1 MQAAEE
7 EESLMA
13 RYTGPLCRLCRREGE
28 KLFLKGIRCH
38 TEKCGV
44 ERRKYPPGQH
54 GQGRGKL
61 SDYGLQLREKQK
73 VRRIYGIME
82 RQFRLYFEKASRM
95 KGVTG
100 EVLLQLLE
108 RRLDA
113 AVFRMG
119 FAANRREARQ
129 LVKHGHFLVNGRSSD
144 IPSHLLRPGDVV
156 GLKES
161 SKDNPTV
168 AESLSVAEH
177 RGLPEWIQFD
187 ATAHKGTFVR
197 IPTRD
202 EIQLPVQEQ
211 LIVEL
216 YSK

>member
-1 MQAAEE
+1 
-7 EESLMA
+7 MA

-28 KLFLKGIRCH
+28 KLFLKGTRCH

-44 ERRKYPPGQH
+44 ERRKYAPGQH
-54 GQGRGKL
+54 GQSRGKL

-144 IPSHLLRPGDVV
+144 IPSHLLRPGDTVQV
-156 GLKES
+156 RES
-161 SKDNPTV
+161 SKENSTI

-177 RGLPEWIQFD
+177 RGVPDWIQFD
-187 ATAHKGTFVR
+187 AAALKGTFVR
-197 IPTRD
+197 VPTRD

>member
-1 MQAAEE
+1 
-7 EESLMA
+7 MA

-28 KLFLKGIRCH
+28 KLFLKGTRCY
-38 TEKCGV
+38 TEKCGI
-44 ERRKYPPGQH
+44 ERRKYAPGQH
-54 GQGRGKL
+54 GQGRGKI

-82 RQFRLYFEKASRM
+82 RQFRLYFERASRM

-113 AVFRMG
+113 SVYRMG
-119 FAANRREARQ
+119 FAANRRAARQ
-129 LVKHGHFLVNGRSSD
+129 LVKHGHFIVNGRSVD
-144 IPSHLLRPGDVV
+144 IPSFLLKPGDIVEV
-156 GLKES
+156 KEAS
-161 SKDNPTV
+161 RECPAVT
-168 AESLSVAEH
+168 ESIEAAEH
-177 RGLPEWIQFD
+177 RGIPGWIEFD
-187 ATAHKGTFVR
+187 AKAFKGSFVR
-197 IPTRD
+197 IPTRE

>member
-1 MQAAEE
+1 
-7 EESLMA
+7 MA

-28 KLFLKGIRCH
+28 KLFLKGIRCT
-38 TEKCGV
+38 TEKCGI

-61 SDYGLQLREKQK
+61 SDYGIQLREKQK

-82 RQFRLYFEKASRM
+82 RQFRLYFEEAVRM
-95 KGVTG
+95 KGITG

-108 RRLDA
+108 RRLDN
-113 AVFRMG
+113 VVYRMG
-119 FAANRREARQ
+119 FGANRRQARQ
-129 LVKHGHFLVNGRSSD
+129 LVRHGHFQVNGRRVD
-144 IPSHLLRPGDVV
+144 IPSFLLRAGDEV
-156 GLKES
+156 KIMES
-161 SKDNPTV
+161 SRESAVIADNL
-168 AESLSVAEH
+168 AIAEH
-177 RGLPEWIQFD
+177 RGSPEWIEFD
-187 ATAHKGTFVR
+187 AQGLKGKFVR
-197 IPTRD
+197 IPTRE

>member
-1 MQAAEE
+1 
-7 EESLMA
+7 MA

-28 KLFLKGIRCH
+28 KLFLKGTRCH

-44 ERRKYPPGQH
+44 ERRKYAPGQH
-54 GQGRGKL
+54 GQSRGKL

-144 IPSHLLRPGDVV
+144 IPSHLLRPGDAVAV
-156 GLKES
+156 KES
-161 SKDNPTV
+161 SRENATI

-177 RGLPEWIQFD
+177 RGIPDWIQFD
-187 ATAHKGTFVR
+187 AAALKGTFVR
-197 IPTRD
+197 VPTRD

>member
-1 MQAAEE
+1 
-7 EESLMA
+7 MA

-28 KLFLKGIRCH
+28 KLFLKGTRCN

-44 ERRKYPPGQH
+44 ERRKYAPGQH
-54 GQGRGKL
+54 GQSRGKL
-61 SDYGLQLREKQK
+61 SDYGIQLREKQK

-82 RQFRLYFEKASRM
+82 RQFRLYFEKASSM

-144 IPSHLLRPGDVV
+144 IPSHLLRPGDMVEV
-156 GLKES
+156 KAS
-161 SKDNPTV
+161 SKENVTI

-177 RGLPEWIQFD
+177 RGMPDWIQFD
-187 ATAHKGTFVR
+187 AAALKGTFVR

>member
-1 MQAAEE
+1 
-7 EESLMA
+7 MA

-28 KLFLKGIRCH
+28 KLFLKGTRCH

-44 ERRKYPPGQH
+44 ERRKYAPGQH
-54 GQGRGKL
+54 GQSRGKL

-108 RRLDA
+108 RRFDA
-113 AVFRMG
+113 VVFRMG

-129 LVKHGHFLVNGRSSD
+129 LVKHGHFLINGSSSD
-144 IPSHLLRPGDVV
+144 IPSNLLRPGDVV
-156 GLKES
+156 EVKES
-161 SKDNPTV
+161 SRENSTI

-177 RGLPEWIQFD
+177 RGMPDWIQFD
-187 ATAHKGTFVR
+187 ASALKGTFVR